1 MLFYTRRLAALLCFS
16 VKTIALGINC
26 QGSGLCPRASFLNNN
41 DASIIQTLRDVV
53 HATSLPDTTVYNSGD
68 HIVCVSQSTK
78 ITISPTFQGEIDGF
92 SAGAS
97 IGLSGSIDSGGICL
111 FPQGA
116 PLTLGSIKPLTD
128 AIFDHKC
135 TTCGSVPIHF
145 VDQGSN
151 DPGAGILTFNYVA
164 APTCDRNCIRSLGSP
179 DSGKSPSSQPAQQPS
194 RTPQQ
199 KPQQPSNTPVQQPKV
214 PSNTPAQQPTTQASV
229 TPVITQPRV
238 TEPLTVIQQ
247 PFTSP
252 SEPEPVTI
260 IQTPSS
266 APSDSSG
273 LSGSGGSGSAASGS
287 NDDTGSSAD
296 SGGGGGLAAAT
307 EAVNSATQQVVTVVS
322 TQTSDQRG
330 SPASAT
336 QGGDQNAGAAA
347 AGPSTVTVA
356 PGSSTSAA
364 GGGVVTVTGGSGG
377 TPSGNAGTSGQGATA
392 SASPS
397 SGLGVP
403 GSARM
408 ANAVWLYIV
417 ISMAALF

>member
-1 MLFYTRRLAALLCFS
+1 MIFYTRRLAALLCFS
-16 VKTIALGINC
+16 VQTIALGINC
-26 QGSGLCPRASFLNNN
+26 RGSGLCPRASFLNNN

-53 HATSLPDTTVYNSGD
+53 HATSLPDTTVYSSGD

-78 ITISPTFQGEIDGF
+78 ITISPSFQGEIDGF

-116 PLTLGSIKPLTD
+116 SLTLGSIKPLTD
-128 AIFDHKC
+128 AILDHKC

-145 VDQGSN
+145 VDEGSN

-179 DSGKSPSSQPAQQPS
+179 DSGKSPSSSQPAQQPS
-194 RTPQQ
+194 GTLQQQPQ
-199 KPQQPSNTPVQQPKV
+199 KPSNTPV
-214 PSNTPAQQPTTQASV
+214 QQPTTQASV
-229 TPVITQPRV
+229 TPVTTQPRV

-266 APSDSSG
+266 ASSDSSSS
-273 LSGSGGSGSAASGS
+273 SGSGGGGSAASGS
-287 NDDTGSSAD
+287 DDDTGSSAD
-296 SGGGGGLAAAT
+296 SGGEGGVVAT
-307 EAVNSATQQVVTVVS
+307 TPAVNSATQQVVTVVS
-322 TQTSDQRG
+322 TQTSDQQG
-330 SPASAT
+330 SAASAT
-336 QGGDQNAGAAA
+336 PGGDQDAGAAA

-356 PGSSTSAA
+356 PGSSTAAA
-364 GGGVVTVTGGSGG
+364 GGGVVTVTGGSTAA
-377 TPSGNAGTSGQGATA
+377 TPSGNAGTSGQGAIA

-408 ANAVWLYIV
+408 ADFTWLYIV
-417 ISMAALF
+417 IPMAALF

>member
-26 QGSGLCPRASFLNNN
+26 RGSGLCPRASFLNNN

-68 HIVCVSQSTK
+68 HVVCVSQSTK

-97 IGLSGSIDSGGICL
+97 IGLSGSINSGGICL

-116 PLTLGSIKPLTD
+116 SLTLGSIKPLTD
-128 AIFDHKC
+128 AILDHKC

-179 DSGKSPSSQPAQQPS
+179 DSGMSPSSQPAQQPS
-194 RTPQQ
+194 GTPLQQ
-199 KPQQPSNTPVQQPKV
+199 PQQPSNTPAQQPQQ
-214 PSNTPAQQPTTQASV
+214 PSDTPVQQPTTQASV
-229 TPVITQPRV
+229 TPVTTQPRV

-247 PFTSP
+247 PFTSA

-266 APSDSSG
+266 APSDSSSS
-273 LSGSGGSGSAASGS
+273 SGSGGGGGSAASGS

-296 SGGGGGLAAAT
+296 SGGGGAAT
-307 EAVNSATQQVVTVVS
+307 TQAVNSATQQVVTVVS
-322 TQTSDQRG
+322 AQTSDQQG
-330 SPASAT
+330 SAVSTT
-336 QGGDQNAGAAA
+336 QGGDQDAGAAA

-356 PGSSTSAA
+356 PGSSTAAA
-364 GGGVVTVTGGSGG
+364 GGGVVTVTGGSAA
-377 TPSGNAGTSGQGATA
+377 TPSGNAGTSGQGATG

-408 ANAVWLYIV
+408 ADAVWLYIV
-417 ISMAALF
+417 IPMAALF

>member
-1 MLFYTRRLAALLCFS
+1 MLLYTRRLASLLCFS
-16 VKTIALGINC
+16 VKVIALGINC

-116 PLTLGSIKPLTD
+116 SLTLGKIKPLTD
-128 AIFDHKC
+128 AILDHKC
-135 TTCGSVPIHF
+135 TTCGSVPIHY

-151 DPGAGILTFNYVA
+151 DPSAGILTFNYVA
-164 APTCDRNCIRSLGSP
+164 APTCDRNCISSLGSP
-179 DSGKSPSSQPAQQPS
+179 DSGKSPSSKPAQQPS
-194 RTPQQ
+194 KTPQQ
-199 KPQQPSNTPVQQPKV
+199 QQPQRPSNTPDR
-214 PSNTPAQQPTTQASV
+214 QPTTQASV

-260 IQTPSS
+260 VQTPSS
-266 APSDSSG
+266 VPSDSS
-273 LSGSGGSGSAASGS
+273 SSSGGSSGGGTGSGS
-287 NDDTGSSAD
+287 DDDTGSSAG
-296 SGGGGGLAAAT
+296 SGGGGGAAT
-307 EAVNSATQQVVTVVS
+307 TQAVDSATQQVVTVVS
-322 TQTSDQRG
+322 TQTSDQQG
-330 SPASAT
+330 STTSAI
-336 QGGDQNAGAAA
+336 QGGDQDTGAAA

-356 PGSSTSAA
+356 PGSSTTSA
-364 GGGVVTVTGGSGG
+364 GGGVVTVTGGSAA
-377 TPSGNAGTSGQGATA
+377 TPSGNAGTSGQSATA
-392 SASPS
+392 NASPS
-397 SGLGVP
+397 SGLGLP
-403 GSARM
+403 LSAQM
-408 ANAVWLYIV
+408 ADFTWLYIV
-417 ISMAALF
+417 IPIAALL